1 LAREWTERATRGL
14 YQPLP
19 FRRLIIDEILRG
31 LVQAFQLIVA
41 RDPALFEIVLLSLR
55 VSGTALLFSTLI
67 GIPLGAIMG
76 LSRFVG
82 RRLVI
87 ALLYTGMGFP
97 PVVVGLFVYLML
109 SRSGPLGQLNW
120 LVIPSLFTP
129 TAMVTAQSIISFPL
143 VAGFTMAAVMGVDP
157 QLRQQVQA
165 LGATRWQATLTI
177 LAEARIGVIV
187 SVIAG
192 FGSIISEVGAVMMV
206 GGNIEH
212 STRMLT
218 TAIVLETRKGNFD
231 LAMAIGVVLLGLS
244 FLTNVAMLRLQGR
257 TFDE

>member
-1 LAREWTERATRGL
+1 M
-14 YQPLP
+14 
-19 FRRLIIDEILRG
+19 LRG
-31 LVQAFQLIVA
+31 LVQAFRLIII
-41 RDPALFEIVLLSLR
+41 RDPALFEIVALSIR

-67 GIPLGAIMG
+67 GIPLGALMG

-120 LVIPSLFTP
+120 PLIPSLFTP
-129 TAMVTAQSIISFPL
+129 AAMVVAQSIISFPL

-165 LGATRWQATLTI
+165 LGATRWQTTLTV
-177 LAEARIGVIV
+177 LMEARIGVIV

-192 FGSIISEVGAVMMV
+192 FGSIVSEVGAVMLV

-212 STRMLT
+212 STRVLT

-244 FLTNVAMLRLQGR
+244 FLTNVAMLYLQGR
-257 TFDE
+257 TFEE